1 MYQTKSRSDI
11 FEQPL
16 FTTTKYPKDTF
27 WEDENVRPFHLS
39 IPEQF
44 QHKKTQAIQKN
55 ARNASTK
62 RSTRPN
68 TEDAYYKN
76 QQRFANRQQTPYMYD
91 RAYSTLYGFFVQ
103 NFYANWIEKEL
114 NFTMSKLSFLA
125 LIIGLFFLSSLLF
138 ITGFLIAVNV
148 YNIGA
153 PQEITPNLQSSNYTL
168 PNLDGSMPQMGMPQI
183 SAQQMTGTLG
193 NTPIANTPRPDLMKA
208 NPTDLQHARMG
219 DVTMQQADRLP
230 SKYAQLPVQSM
241 PPMPESGAQYM
252 VDQRAPLTDHLPSA
266 PRPVYAQPAYGQPAY
281 GQPYAPPYNPN
292 YAPQAP
298 QYQQPYQ
305 QQFAQRNPNPVQ
317 AQQNPYILQQAPYRP
332 QPVAA
337 APQPMPPA
345 PYPGGYPQAQ
355 YQQYS
360 QQPAAPRGYAP
371 TPY

>member
-16 FTTTKYPKDTF
+16 FTTVKYPKDTF

-44 QHKKTQAIQKN
+44 QQKKAQSTQKN
-55 ARNASTK
+55 ARNTSAQRNPEHK
-62 RSTRPN
+62 

-76 QQRFANRQQTPYMYD
+76 QQRFANRQHTPYLHD
-91 RAYSTLYGFFVQ
+91 RPYSTLYGFFVQ

-114 NFTMSKLSFLA
+114 NFTMSKLSFFA

-148 YNIGA
+148 YDIGT
-153 PQEITPNLQSSNYTL
+153 PQKIASSLQSSNYPL
-168 PNLDGSMPQMGMPQI
+168 PNLDGSMPQMGMPQVN
-183 SAQQMTGTLG
+183 AQQMAGTL
-193 NTPIANTPRPDLMKA
+193 PSTPRPDLMK
-208 NPTDLQHARMG
+208 NSMDMQNARIG
-219 DVTMQQADRLP
+219 DVVINQMERLP
-230 SKYAQLPVQSM
+230 SKYAQLPMQSM

-252 VDQRAPLTDHLPSA
+252 IDQRAPLTDHLPAA
-266 PRPVYAQPAYGQPAY
+266 PRPIIYAQQ
-281 GQPYAPPYNPN
+281 YAPAPYNPN
-292 YAPQAP
+292 YAPQSP

-305 QQFAQRNPNPVQ
+305 PQPIQQNLNQT
-317 AQQNPYILQQAPYRP
+317 QQNPYTIQSPYRP
-332 QPVAA
+332 QQPMAV

-355 YQQYS
+355 YQQYP
-360 QQPAAPRGYAP
+360 QQPTPPRGYAP
-371 TPY
+371 APY

>member
-16 FTTTKYPKDTF
+16 FTTTKHPKDTF

-44 QHKKTQAIQKN
+44 QHKKAQATQKN
-55 ARNASTK
+55 TRNASIK

-91 RAYSTLYGFFVQ
+91 RPYSTLYGFFVQ

-114 NFTMSKLSFLA
+114 NFTMSKLSVLA

-153 PQEITPNLQSSNYTL
+153 PQEITSNLQSGNYTL

-183 SAQQMTGTLG
+183 GTQQMTGTLA
-193 NTPIANTPRPDLMKA
+193 NTPLANTPRSDLMKA
-208 NPTDLQHARMG
+208 NPTDLQNARMG
-219 DVTMQQADRLP
+219 DVTMQQTERLP

-252 VDQRAPLTDHLPSA
+252 VDQRAPLTDHLPS
-266 PRPVYAQPAYGQPAY
+266 PRPVYAQQPAYPSYGQPAY
-281 GQPYAPPYNPN
+281 APPYHPN
-292 YAPQAP
+292 YAPQ

-305 QQFAQRNPNPVQ
+305 QQFAQRNPNPAQ
-317 AQQNPYILQQAPYRP
+317 AQQNPYIRQQVPYR
-332 QPVAA
+332 
-337 APQPMPPA
+337 PQPMPPA

-355 YQQYS
+355 YQQYPQ
-360 QQPAAPRGYAP
+360 QQPVAPGGYAP
-371 TPY
+371 APY